1 MQKKDSVIYEVAN
14 IENLILAWRKVEQS
28 FHHGNVWFDEIEISK
43 FKFLLIDNVRRIRQE
58 LLDGTYNL
66 KPLLPAPFPKGN
78 DVEGNLQVRQS
89 FLVSVEDQVV
99 WMAVVNVIGPVF
111 EREMP
116 AWSYGNRLNNKVWK
130 ENKTWK
136 IGDVMKSSTRIYRPW
151 NRSWPLYRK
160 QLAASLKCMAFA
172 NLKDIPA
179 LTEEEQQI
187 ADENNSI
194 QRKNSYLKL
203 PYLEKNYFDIKAE
216 KEKGRL
222 YWAGIDLEKFYQY
235 ANMKEIGGIICDYYS
250 DDEDFCSL
258 IEVIS
263 DFKIDTLNYS
273 QKELE
278 KIQLDKPFLGLPT
291 GLAVAGFLANVFL
304 LDVDKE
310 IKDKLERNRNVIHF
324 RYVDDHVF
332 VSTSPI
338 ELYRWINE
346 YNELI
351 RKKGVKINFDKLEP
365 KEFSKDIFLQE
376 LSDKEIEEKM
386 EKASLDPFYPSP
398 LMTETLQKVSELSG
412 LNLDL
417 LSDKEFDMVF
427 KDLQM
432 LMVADI
438 PEQEIKKNTRVSF
451 ACSMLTRM
459 VADWDCDL
467 EKVYELRKQWI
478 DRVKVYEK
486 NLSDKERKEQIQK
499 IDSMYQLAFSNG
511 TIDRFDELIT
521 QIKGLPLDLTPITV
535 LKDVLNNGSIKSNSK
550 KEKIYRLLTKAI
562 MEIPDKSKIWLR
574 AFDYCTYNIPEK
586 IIDLYKLLR
595 HIENEKKL
603 HPLGCEYLYAM
614 LHLRMAHNLVK
625 AISRLLEDHYITP
638 TQKRNDR
645 SFIESVLKIKPKE
658 SGHYL
663 VIDSL
668 AILNTTKLLYKAF
681 AKNIKLPKIEIKGD
695 FGDDVVY
702 RDESLPFNFWMLWGL
717 DIINSKV
724 PTSDMKIKTV
734 FGQYINK
741 ICPEKAFFLPLI
753 CRCLMDFKEAD
764 YGEIHFANPPYSLPD
779 EFNSFEFFYVISKLP
794 EAKSFGENFEGY
806 ETFKKQTKPD
816 DFSKNTTISVWLD
829 FVNEE
834 FLKDEDFRLD
844 VRSSE
849 LLASKIA
856 LAIGEAANKKL
867 SSGKRVIIHP
877 LSVTISTIQRDK
889 KVSEYGSWHYWRVNS
904 IHAEIKDKTYIDD
917 TCYCYTDKVL
927 GNVLRSEEA
936 LLYAIGLLFLQL
948 LTKQKVLPWIFY
960 RPEFGF
966 EWDSVLLRILYDGAI
981 STKNYLIVRSCLSAY
996 NREIFKMLHNNT
1008 GENDIPP
1015 LYGVKCLGLQDLIKE
1030 LRDSVSILE
1039 DNLVSVANE
1048 ESRQLTEIS
1057 LY

>member
-1 MQKKDSVIYEVAN
+1 M
-14 IENLILAWRKVEQS
+14 
-28 FHHGNVWFDEIEISK
+28 
-43 FKFLLIDNVRRIRQE
+43 
-58 LLDGTYNL
+58 
-66 KPLLPAPFPKGN
+66 
-78 DVEGNLQVRQS
+78 
-89 FLVSVEDQVV
+89 
-99 WMAVVNVIGPVF
+99 
-111 EREMP
+111 
-116 AWSYGNRLNNKVWK
+116 
-130 ENKTWK
+130 
-136 IGDVMKSSTRIYRPW
+136 
-151 NRSWPLYRK
+151 
-160 QLAASLKCMAFA
+160 
-172 NLKDIPA
+172 
-179 LTEEEQQI
+179 
-187 ADENNSI
+187 
-194 QRKNSYLKL
+194 
-203 PYLEKNYFDIKAE
+203 
-216 KEKGRL
+216 
-222 YWAGIDLEKFYQY
+222 EKFYQY
-235 ANMKEIGGIICDYYS
+235 ATMQEISGIICDYYS
-250 DDEDFCSL
+250 DDADFCRL
-258 IEVIS
+258 IEVLS
-263 DFKIDTLNYS
+263 DFKVDTLNYS

-304 LDVDKE
+304 LDIDKE
-310 IKDKLERNRNVIHF
+310 IKAKLERNKNVIHF

-338 ELYRWINE
+338 ELYNWIKE

-351 RKKGVKINFDKLEP
+351 KKKGVRINFAKLEP
-365 KEFSKDIFLQE
+365 KELSKDIFEQD
-376 LSDKEIEEKM
+376 LSDKEIEGKM
-386 EKASLDPFYPSP
+386 KKASLDPFYPSP

-478 DRVKVYEK
+478 ERVKVYEK
-486 NLSDKERKEQIQK
+486 NLSDKERKEQAQK
-499 IDSMYQLAFSNG
+499 IVSMYQLAFSNG
-511 TIDRFDELIT
+511 TTDNFDELIA
-521 QIKGLPLDLTPITV
+521 QIKDLHLDLSPITD
-535 LKDVLNNGSIKSNSK
+535 LKDVLNNGYNKSNLK
-550 KEKIYRLLTKAI
+550 REKIYRLLTKAI

-595 HIENEKKL
+595 HIEKEKDL
-603 HPLGCEYLYAM
+603 HPIGCEYLYAM

-681 AKNIKLPKIEIKGD
+681 AKNIKWPKIEIKGD
-695 FGDDVVY
+695 FGDDIVY

-717 DIINSKV
+717 DLINSKV

-764 YGEIHFANPPYSLPD
+764 FGEIHFANPPYSLPED
-779 EFNSFEFFYVISKLP
+779 FNSFEFFYVISKLP
-794 EAKSFGENFEGY
+794 EAKSFGENFKGY

-829 FVNEE
+829 FLNGEL
-834 FLKDEDFRLD
+834 LKNEDFRLD
-844 VRSSE
+844 VRYSE

-867 SSGKRVIIHP
+867 SSGK
-877 LSVTISTIQRDK
+877 K
-889 KVSEYGSWHYWRVNS
+889 
-904 IHAEIKDKTYIDD
+904 
-917 TCYCYTDKVL
+917 
-927 GNVLRSEEA
+927 
-936 LLYAIGLLFLQL
+936 
-948 LTKQKVLPWIFY
+948 
-960 RPEFGF
+960 
-966 EWDSVLLRILYDGAI
+966 
-981 STKNYLIVRSCLSAY
+981 
-996 NREIFKMLHNNT
+996 
-1008 GENDIPP
+1008 
-1015 LYGVKCLGLQDLIKE
+1015 
-1030 LRDSVSILE
+1030 
-1039 DNLVSVANE
+1039 
-1048 ESRQLTEIS
+1048 
-1057 LY
+1057 

>member
-1 MQKKDSVIYEVAN
+1 
-14 IENLILAWRKVEQS
+14 
-28 FHHGNVWFDEIEISK
+28 
-43 FKFLLIDNVRRIRQE
+43 
-58 LLDGTYNL
+58 
-66 KPLLPAPFPKGN
+66 
-78 DVEGNLQVRQS
+78 
-89 FLVSVEDQVV
+89 
-99 WMAVVNVIGPVF
+99 
-111 EREMP
+111 
-116 AWSYGNRLNNKVWK
+116 
-130 ENKTWK
+130 
-136 IGDVMKSSTRIYRPW
+136 MK
-151 NRSWPLYRK
+151 
-160 QLAASLKCMAFA
+160 
-172 NLKDIPA
+172 
-179 LTEEEQQI
+179 
-187 ADENNSI
+187 
-194 QRKNSYLKL
+194 
-203 PYLEKNYFDIKAE
+203 
-216 KEKGRL
+216 
-222 YWAGIDLEKFYQY
+222 
-235 ANMKEIGGIICDYYS
+235 
-250 DDEDFCSL
+250 
-258 IEVIS
+258 
-263 DFKIDTLNYS
+263 
-273 QKELE
+273 
-278 KIQLDKPFLGLPT
+278 
-291 GLAVAGFLANVFL
+291 
-304 LDVDKE
+304 
-310 IKDKLERNRNVIHF
+310 
-324 RYVDDHVF
+324 
-332 VSTSPI
+332 
-338 ELYRWINE
+338 
-346 YNELI
+346 
-351 RKKGVKINFDKLEP
+351 KKGVRINFAKLEP
-365 KEFSKDIFLQE
+365 KELSKDIFEEE

-386 EKASLDPFYPSP
+386 KKASLDPFYPSP

-478 DRVKVYEK
+478 ERVKVYEK
-486 NLSDKERKEQIQK
+486 NLSDKERKEQAQK
-499 IDSMYQLAFSNG
+499 IVSMYQLAFSNG
-511 TIDRFDELIT
+511 TTDNFDELIA
-521 QIKGLPLDLTPITV
+521 QIKDLHLDLSPITD
-535 LKDVLNNGSIKSNSK
+535 LKDVLNNGCNKSNLK
-550 KEKIYRLLTKAI
+550 REKIYRLLTKAI

-595 HIENEKKL
+595 HIEKEKDL

-614 LHLRMAHNLVK
+614 LHLRMAHNVVK
-625 AISRLLEDHYITP
+625 AISRLSEDHYITP

-681 AKNIKLPKIEIKGD
+681 AKNIKLPKIEIKGN
-695 FGDDVVY
+695 FGDDIVY

-717 DIINSKV
+717 DLINSKV

-764 YGEIHFANPPYSLPD
+764 FGKIHFANPPYSLPD

-794 EAKSFGENFEGY
+794 EAKSFGDNFEGY

-844 VRSSE
+844 VRYSE

-856 LAIGEAANKKL
+856 LAIVEAANKKL

-877 LSVTISTIQRDK
+877 LSVTISTMQRDK
-889 KVSEYGSWHYWRVNS
+889 KVCEYGSWHYWRVNS
-904 IHAEIKDKTYIDD
+904 VHADIKDKTYIDD

-966 EWDSVLLRILYDGAI
+966 EWDSVLLRILYGGAI

-996 NREIFKMLHNNT
+996 NREILKMLHNNT
-1008 GENDIPP
+1008 GEDNIPP
-1015 LYGVKCLGLQDLIKE
+1015 LYGIKCLGLQDLIKE
-1030 LRDSVSILE
+1030 LKDSVSILE

-1057 LY
+1057 LF

>member
-1 MQKKDSVIYEVAN
+1 M
-14 IENLILAWRKVEQS
+14 
-28 FHHGNVWFDEIEISK
+28 
-43 FKFLLIDNVRRIRQE
+43 
-58 LLDGTYNL
+58 
-66 KPLLPAPFPKGN
+66 
-78 DVEGNLQVRQS
+78 
-89 FLVSVEDQVV
+89 
-99 WMAVVNVIGPVF
+99 
-111 EREMP
+111 
-116 AWSYGNRLNNKVWK
+116 
-130 ENKTWK
+130 
-136 IGDVMKSSTRIYRPW
+136 
-151 NRSWPLYRK
+151 
-160 QLAASLKCMAFA
+160 
-172 NLKDIPA
+172 
-179 LTEEEQQI
+179 
-187 ADENNSI
+187 
-194 QRKNSYLKL
+194 
-203 PYLEKNYFDIKAE
+203 
-216 KEKGRL
+216 
-222 YWAGIDLEKFYQY
+222 
-235 ANMKEIGGIICDYYS
+235 
-250 DDEDFCSL
+250 
-258 IEVIS
+258 
-263 DFKIDTLNYS
+263 
-273 QKELE
+273 
-278 KIQLDKPFLGLPT
+278 
-291 GLAVAGFLANVFL
+291 
-304 LDVDKE
+304 
-310 IKDKLERNRNVIHF
+310 
-324 RYVDDHVF
+324 DDHVF

-338 ELYRWINE
+338 ELYNWIKE

-351 RKKGVKINFDKLEP
+351 KKKGVRINFAKLEP
-365 KEFSKDIFLQE
+365 KELSKDIFEEE

-386 EKASLDPFYPSP
+386 KKASLDPFYPSP

-478 DRVKVYEK
+478 ERVKVYEK
-486 NLSDKERKEQIQK
+486 NLSDKERKEQAQK
-499 IDSMYQLAFSNG
+499 IVNMYQLAFSNG
-511 TIDRFDELIT
+511 TTDNFDELIA
-521 QIKGLPLDLTPITV
+521 QIKDLHLDLSPITD
-535 LKDVLNNGSIKSNSK
+535 LKDVLNNGCNKSNLK
-550 KEKIYRLLTKAI
+550 REKIYRLLTKAI

-595 HIENEKKL
+595 HIEKEKDL

-614 LHLRMAHNLVK
+614 LHLRMAHNVVK
-625 AISRLLEDHYITP
+625 AISRLSEDHYITP

-681 AKNIKLPKIEIKGD
+681 AKNIKLPKIEIKGN
-695 FGDDVVY
+695 FGDDIVY

-717 DIINSKV
+717 DLINSKV

-764 YGEIHFANPPYSLPD
+764 FGKIHFANPPYSLPD

-794 EAKSFGENFEGY
+794 EAKSFGDNFEGY

-844 VRSSE
+844 VRYSE

-856 LAIGEAANKKL
+856 LAIVEAANKKL

-877 LSVTISTIQRDK
+877 LSVTISTMQRDK
-889 KVSEYGSWHYWRVNS
+889 KVCEYGSWHYWRVNS
-904 IHAEIKDKTYIDD
+904 VHADIKDKTYIDD

-966 EWDSVLLRILYDGAI
+966 EWDSVLLRILYGGAI

-996 NREIFKMLHNNT
+996 NREILKMLHNNT
-1008 GENDIPP
+1008 GEDNIPP
-1015 LYGVKCLGLQDLIKE
+1015 LYGIKCLGLQDLIKE
-1030 LRDSVSILE
+1030 LKDSVSILE

-1057 LY
+1057 LF

>member
-1 MQKKDSVIYEVAN
+1 M
-14 IENLILAWRKVEQS
+14 
-28 FHHGNVWFDEIEISK
+28 
-43 FKFLLIDNVRRIRQE
+43 
-58 LLDGTYNL
+58 
-66 KPLLPAPFPKGN
+66 
-78 DVEGNLQVRQS
+78 
-89 FLVSVEDQVV
+89 
-99 WMAVVNVIGPVF
+99 
-111 EREMP
+111 
-116 AWSYGNRLNNKVWK
+116 
-130 ENKTWK
+130 
-136 IGDVMKSSTRIYRPW
+136 
-151 NRSWPLYRK
+151 
-160 QLAASLKCMAFA
+160 
-172 NLKDIPA
+172 
-179 LTEEEQQI
+179 
-187 ADENNSI
+187 
-194 QRKNSYLKL
+194 
-203 PYLEKNYFDIKAE
+203 
-216 KEKGRL
+216 
-222 YWAGIDLEKFYQY
+222 
-235 ANMKEIGGIICDYYS
+235 
-250 DDEDFCSL
+250 
-258 IEVIS
+258 
-263 DFKIDTLNYS
+263 
-273 QKELE
+273 
-278 KIQLDKPFLGLPT
+278 
-291 GLAVAGFLANVFL
+291 
-304 LDVDKE
+304 
-310 IKDKLERNRNVIHF
+310 
-324 RYVDDHVF
+324 
-332 VSTSPI
+332 
-338 ELYRWINE
+338 
-346 YNELI
+346 
-351 RKKGVKINFDKLEP
+351 
-365 KEFSKDIFLQE
+365 
-376 LSDKEIEEKM
+376 
-386 EKASLDPFYPSP
+386 
-398 LMTETLQKVSELSG
+398 
-412 LNLDL
+412 
-417 LSDKEFDMVF
+417 
-427 KDLQM
+427 
-432 LMVADI
+432 
-438 PEQEIKKNTRVSF
+438 
-451 ACSMLTRM
+451 
-459 VADWDCDL
+459 
-467 EKVYELRKQWI
+467 
-478 DRVKVYEK
+478 
-486 NLSDKERKEQIQK
+486 
-499 IDSMYQLAFSNG
+499 
-511 TIDRFDELIT
+511 
-521 QIKGLPLDLTPITV
+521 
-535 LKDVLNNGSIKSNSK
+535 
-550 KEKIYRLLTKAI
+550 
-562 MEIPDKSKIWLR
+562 
-574 AFDYCTYNIPEK
+574 
-586 IIDLYKLLR
+586 
-595 HIENEKKL
+595 
-603 HPLGCEYLYAM
+603 
-614 LHLRMAHNLVK
+614 
-625 AISRLLEDHYITP
+625 EDHYITP

-764 YGEIHFANPPYSLPD
+764 FGEIHFANPPYSLPD

-844 VRSSE
+844 VRYSE

-927 GNVLRSEEA
+927 GKVLRSEEA

-996 NREIFKMLHNNT
+996 NREILKMLHNNT

-1039 DNLVSVANE
+1039 DNLVSVTNE

>member
-1 MQKKDSVIYEVAN
+1 
-14 IENLILAWRKVEQS
+14 
-28 FHHGNVWFDEIEISK
+28 
-43 FKFLLIDNVRRIRQE
+43 
-58 LLDGTYNL
+58 
-66 KPLLPAPFPKGN
+66 
-78 DVEGNLQVRQS
+78 
-89 FLVSVEDQVV
+89 
-99 WMAVVNVIGPVF
+99 
-111 EREMP
+111 
-116 AWSYGNRLNNKVWK
+116 
-130 ENKTWK
+130 
-136 IGDVMKSSTRIYRPW
+136 MK
-151 NRSWPLYRK
+151 
-160 QLAASLKCMAFA
+160 
-172 NLKDIPA
+172 
-179 LTEEEQQI
+179 
-187 ADENNSI
+187 
-194 QRKNSYLKL
+194 
-203 PYLEKNYFDIKAE
+203 
-216 KEKGRL
+216 
-222 YWAGIDLEKFYQY
+222 
-235 ANMKEIGGIICDYYS
+235 
-250 DDEDFCSL
+250 
-258 IEVIS
+258 
-263 DFKIDTLNYS
+263 
-273 QKELE
+273 
-278 KIQLDKPFLGLPT
+278 
-291 GLAVAGFLANVFL
+291 
-304 LDVDKE
+304 
-310 IKDKLERNRNVIHF
+310 
-324 RYVDDHVF
+324 
-332 VSTSPI
+332 
-338 ELYRWINE
+338 
-346 YNELI
+346 
-351 RKKGVKINFDKLEP
+351 
-365 KEFSKDIFLQE
+365 
-376 LSDKEIEEKM
+376 
-386 EKASLDPFYPSP
+386 KASLDPFYPSP

-478 DRVKVYEK
+478 ERVKVYEK
-486 NLSDKERKEQIQK
+486 NLSDKDRKEQAQK
-499 IDSMYQLAFSNG
+499 IVNMYQLAFSNG
-511 TIDRFDELIT
+511 TTDNFDELIA
-521 QIKGLPLDLTPITV
+521 QIKDLHLDLSPITD
-535 LKDVLNNGSIKSNSK
+535 LKDVLNNGCNKSNLK
-550 KEKIYRLLTKAI
+550 REKIYRLLTKAI

-595 HIENEKKL
+595 HIEKEKDL

-614 LHLRMAHNLVK
+614 LHLRMAHNVVK
-625 AISRLLEDHYITP
+625 AISRLSEDHYITP

-681 AKNIKLPKIEIKGD
+681 AKNIKLPKIEIKGN
-695 FGDDVVY
+695 FGDDIVY

-717 DIINSKV
+717 DLINSKV

-764 YGEIHFANPPYSLPD
+764 FGKIHFANPPYSLPD

-794 EAKSFGENFEGY
+794 EAKSFGDNFEGY

-844 VRSSE
+844 VRYSE

-856 LAIGEAANKKL
+856 LAIVEAANKKL

-877 LSVTISTIQRDK
+877 LSVTISTMQRDK
-889 KVSEYGSWHYWRVNS
+889 KVCEYGSWHYWRVNS
-904 IHAEIKDKTYIDD
+904 VHADIKDKTYIDD

-966 EWDSVLLRILYDGAI
+966 EWDSVLLRILYGGAI

-996 NREIFKMLHNNT
+996 NREILKMLHNNT
-1008 GENDIPP
+1008 GEDNIPP
-1015 LYGVKCLGLQDLIKE
+1015 LYGIKCLGLQDLIKE
-1030 LRDSVSILE
+1030 LKDSVSILE

-1057 LY
+1057 LF

>member
-1 MQKKDSVIYEVAN
+1 M
-14 IENLILAWRKVEQS
+14 
-28 FHHGNVWFDEIEISK
+28 
-43 FKFLLIDNVRRIRQE
+43 
-58 LLDGTYNL
+58 
-66 KPLLPAPFPKGN
+66 
-78 DVEGNLQVRQS
+78 
-89 FLVSVEDQVV
+89 
-99 WMAVVNVIGPVF
+99 
-111 EREMP
+111 
-116 AWSYGNRLNNKVWK
+116 
-130 ENKTWK
+130 
-136 IGDVMKSSTRIYRPW
+136 
-151 NRSWPLYRK
+151 
-160 QLAASLKCMAFA
+160 
-172 NLKDIPA
+172 
-179 LTEEEQQI
+179 
-187 ADENNSI
+187 
-194 QRKNSYLKL
+194 
-203 PYLEKNYFDIKAE
+203 
-216 KEKGRL
+216 

-235 ANMKEIGGIICDYYS
+235 ATMQEISGIICNYYS

-258 IEVIS
+258 IEVLS

-273 QKELE
+273 QKDLE

-304 LDVDKE
+304 LDIDKE
-310 IKDKLERNRNVIHF
+310 IKAKLERNKNVIHF

-338 ELYRWINE
+338 ELYNWIKE

-351 RKKGVKINFDKLEP
+351 KKKGVRINFAKLEP
-365 KEFSKDIFLQE
+365 KELSKDIFEEE

-386 EKASLDPFYPSP
+386 KKASLDPFYPSP

-478 DRVKVYEK
+478 ERVKVYEK
-486 NLSDKERKEQIQK
+486 NLSDKERKEQAQK
-499 IDSMYQLAFSNG
+499 IVNMYQLAFSNG
-511 TIDRFDELIT
+511 TTDNFDELIA
-521 QIKGLPLDLTPITV
+521 QIKDLHLDLSPITD
-535 LKDVLNNGSIKSNSK
+535 LKDVLNNGCNKSNLK
-550 KEKIYRLLTKAI
+550 REKIYRLLTKAI

-595 HIENEKKL
+595 HIEKEKDL

-614 LHLRMAHNLVK
+614 LHLRMAHNVVK
-625 AISRLLEDHYITP
+625 AISRLSEDHYITP

-681 AKNIKLPKIEIKGD
+681 AKNIKLPKIEIKGN
-695 FGDDVVY
+695 FGDDIVY

-717 DIINSKV
+717 DLINSKV

-764 YGEIHFANPPYSLPD
+764 FGKIHFANPPYSLPD

-794 EAKSFGENFEGY
+794 EAKSFGDNFEGY

-844 VRSSE
+844 VRYSE

-856 LAIGEAANKKL
+856 LAIVEAANKKL

-877 LSVTISTIQRDK
+877 LSVTISTMQRDK
-889 KVSEYGSWHYWRVNS
+889 KVCEYGSWHYWRVNS
-904 IHAEIKDKTYIDD
+904 VHADIKDKTYIDD

-966 EWDSVLLRILYDGAI
+966 EWDSVLLRILYGGAI

-996 NREIFKMLHNNT
+996 NREILKMLHNNT
-1008 GENDIPP
+1008 GEDNIPP
-1015 LYGVKCLGLQDLIKE
+1015 LYGIKCLGLQDLIKE
-1030 LRDSVSILE
+1030 LKDSVSILE

-1057 LY
+1057 LF